1 MRGAVLHLWLVALLS
16 TVFFVPE
23 RADARSCEYL
33 PIACTYQGK
42 AFTVIVV
49 DSETMQPVA
58 DVHAL
63 AEWQTVGAHG
73 RNGPLMVQ
81 DAISR
86 ADGVLRFPKWGPVAG
101 PVSGLMIGA
110 DPALTLFK
118 SGYQPVVEGNR
129 VWPPATETEEIR
141 RVGHDGTTIQLVP
154 FRGPA
159 TSWLK
164 QLRRVARPQAT
175 PSAPEDLRKFR
186 IPYLN
191 GLSRVWAEVEGLP
204 EPLRSEAKKE
214 FGMEYYLRAFE
225 GTQP

>member
-1 MRGAVLHLWLVALLS
+1 MLHLWLAALLS
-16 TVFFVPE
+16 TVFFAPE
-23 RADARSCEYL
+23 RTDARSCEYL

-63 AEWQTVGAHG
+63 AEWQMVGAHG

-81 DAISR
+81 DAISG

-110 DPALTLFK
+110 DPVLTLFK
-118 SGYQPVVEGNR
+118 AGYQPVVEGNR

-141 RVGHDGTTIQLVP
+141 RVGHDGGTIQLVP
-154 FRGPA
+154 FRGSA

-164 QLRRVARPQAT
+164 QLRQLADPQAI
-175 PSAPEDLRKFR
+175 PSAPAVLRKFR
-186 IPYLN
+186 TPYLN
-191 GLSRVWAEVEGLP
+191 RFSRLWAEVEGLP
-204 EPLRSEAKKE
+204 EPLRSEGKEE